1 MSAASMKNTVQLP
14 QVPDLFPA
22 TKPLIEPRFLIDTQD
37 KEKFT
42 DDDSLAP
49 GTMPEFTAEMS
60 SKEPSLDIQR
70 KKIFEM
76 LGKLTPQRVN
86 ADGEV
91 KGIKQIIKH
100 VEFYFASFETLI
112 VILDCDENFI
122 SESVSKHEELVE
134 YLIQF
139 VEDKKCITEEF
150 IRYIKFWFW
159 NDFKNTDKN
168 YIAAVTDHFVNE

>member
-1 MSAASMKNTVQLP
+1 M
-14 QVPDLFPA
+14 F
-22 TKPLIEPRFLIDTQD
+22 FC
-37 KEKFT
+37 F
-42 DDDSLAP
+42 
-49 GTMPEFTAEMS
+49 
-60 SKEPSLDIQR
+60 
-70 KKIFEM
+70 
-76 LGKLTPQRVN
+76 
-86 ADGEV
+86 
-91 KGIKQIIKH
+91 
-100 VEFYFASFETLI
+100 VE
-112 VILDCDENFI
+112 ILDCDENFI